1 MSRMLGMIRYN
12 PTAATIINILLDM
25 AANEKGDADGAYC
38 HPESMSPTMPYV
50 YPIVK
55 KQKTE

>member
-1 MSRMLGMIRYN
+1 MLGMIRYN